1 MPTLALS
8 MIMRDAA
15 ATLAR
20 CLESARPV
28 VDEMVIA
35 DTGSTDE
42 TVQLA
47 RQFGARVFSIP
58 WENDFAHAR
67 NRALEEIRSEWVLV
81 LDADEVRDPAA
92 ARIPALLTR
101 AEVAGYLVPIHNYMC

>member
-67 NRALEEIRSEWVLV
+67 NRALEEIRSDGSWCWMPMKCWTPRL
-81 LDADEVRDPAA
+81 PASQ
-92 ARIPALLTR
+92 LS
-101 AEVAGYLVPIHNYMC
+101 